1 MIKKSYSKTADRCR
15 VTFQY
20 PNEEDAGTV
29 ALAGEFNDWNI
40 NANPMKK
47 RKSGYFSI
55 TIMLKAGHSYRFRYI
70 VDGERWINDPDAD
83 GYVYNCHGTDDCLVI
98 V

>member
-1 MIKKSYSKTADRCR
+1 MIKKSYTKTADQCR

-20 PNEEDAGTV
+20 PNEGDAGTV

-47 RKSGYFSI
+47 RKNGYFST

-70 VDGERWINDPDAD
+70 VDGDRWVNEVDAD
-83 GYVYNCHGTDDCLVI
+83 GYVYNVHGSYDCLVI

>member
-1 MIKKSYSKTADRCR
+1 MIKKNYSKTAAQCR

-29 ALAGEFNDWNI
+29 ALAGEFNDWDI
-40 NANPMKK
+40 NANQMKK
-47 RKSGYFSI
+47 RKNGNFSTTI
-55 TIMLKAGHSYRFRYI
+55 TLKAGHSYRFRYV
-70 VDGERWINDPDAD
+70 VDGERWCNEMDAD
-83 GYVYNCHGTDDCLVI
+83 GYVYNCHGDEDCVVI

>member
-1 MIKKSYSKTADRCR
+1 MIKKKYTKTADRCR

-20 PNEEDAGTV
+20 PNEENAATV

-40 NANPMKK
+40 NASPMEK
-47 RKSGYFSI
+47 RKSGYFST

-70 VDGERWINDPDAD
+70 VDGERWVNDCDAD
-83 GYVYNCHGTDDCLVI
+83 GYVYNCHGDQDCVVI
-98 V
+98 I